1 MYCAL
6 LIVFIHMAIG
16 DNYAV
21 LFCLTRQAVP
31 FFFLA
36 SGFFFSKKIKKSNNK
51 LFIAKQ
57 YVLNI
62 LRLYC
67 IWVLLWSPVFIREYR
82 QLYGDSTIKLIA
94 ALFRRFVLAG
104 IAPYWYLL
112 VLAEGVTI
120 LAFIIKSG
128 RKDIGVFLC
137 VAGSVLCVLYD
148 IQVEYCQDGLVYRL
162 FYTLFSWRNNVI
174 MFGFPMLFI
183 GAVVESF
190 EEKINKQSIIV
201 LLFLYTVSIILP
213 FAGFYLNK
221 ELTSFFQFGTVQG
234 ILLFLICIHPTI
246 LENMISDKISKGAR
260 NLSSILFLTHTASLT
275 ILGELFHVWDSPV
288 RYMATLSFSVLLFLI
303 VGKTK
308 MGFLKWLLMQK

>member
-1 MYCAL
+1 MPHTPGCSVL
-6 LIVFIHMAIG
+6 LFSVRVF
-16 DNYAV
+16 
-21 LFCLTRQAVP
+21 LL
-31 FFFLA
+31 
-36 SGFFFSKKIKKSNNK
+36 KKIKKSDNK
-51 LFIAKQ
+51 LFITKQ

-82 QLYGDSTIKLIA
+82 QLYRDSTIKLIA

-104 IAPYWYLL
+104 IAPHWYLL
-112 VLAEGVTI
+112 VLAEGAAI

-137 VAGSVLCVLYD
+137 VAGLVLCVLYD
-148 IQVEYCQDGLVYRL
+148 IQVVYCQDGLVFRL

-190 EEKINKQSIIV
+190 EEKSIIV

-213 FAGFYLNK
+213 FVGFYLNK
-221 ELTSFFQFGTVQG
+221 ELTSIFQFGAVQG
-234 ILLFLICIHPTI
+234 ILLFLICIHPTV

-260 NLSSILFLTHTASLT
+260 NLSSILFLTHTVSLI
-275 ILGELFHVWDSPV
+275 ILGELLHVWDSSV
-288 RYMATLSFSVLLFLI
+288 RYIATLSFSVLLLLI

-308 MGFLKWLLMQK
+308 TGFLKWLLMQK